1 MYIHYIKKKI
11 IYFLSDNTLKNTI
24 YIVFGNS
31 VFALSQWILI
41 SLVSKLTNMSILGF
55 YTYSIAIVT
64 TIFSFSN
71 FNLRSII
78 LSDSNNEYRKE
89 DLLLFRIITTL
100 LSIIITLIIGLLQN
114 TDYYILCFVLGLRS
128 IESIA
133 EYFNSIQLK
142 NNNFKNIS
150 ISLSLKGII
159 SIICTYIGLK
169 LCQSLYYALIINIIL
184 YLIIFTY
191 NDVLKYK
198 KISTLS
204 FKLNLKNINKIFTI
218 SLPLGFVMFLVTFNS
233 NLNKFII
240 NNTIGSVEQGVFSSF
255 SYILI
260 AGGFIINAYSVS
272 HVSILS
278 DHLKRNEIVNFKN
291 KSIKLVLFS
300 FIFGII
306 LTLIAVVLK
315 NTIIVLFFSPSMLEY
330 SNLLIF
336 IMIVG
341 LFLYPST
348 SMGYIMTSMK
358 LFKVQPIIFIIVVII
373 NAVISLLL
381 VPKFRLI
388 GVTIGLFVSYLIQF
402 SLFYFTIN
410 RKYKEIVS
418 NNYG

>member
-1 MYIHYIKKKI
+1 MPLHYIRKI
-11 IYFLSDNTLKNTI
+11 TKYFLCDDTLINTI

-41 SLVSKLTNMSILGF
+41 SMVSKLTNMSTLGF

-78 LSDSNNEYRKE
+78 LSDSNNEYKKE
-89 DLLLFRIITTL
+89 DLLLFRIITTF
-100 LSIIITLIIGLLQN
+100 LSIIITLIIGILQN
-114 TDYYILCFVLGLRS
+114 TDYCILYFVLGLRS

-150 ISLSLKGII
+150 ISLSLKGFI
-159 SIICTYIGLK
+159 SIISTYIGLQFYESIY
-169 LCQSLYYALIINIIL
+169 LALLINIL
-184 YLIIFTY
+184 FYLIIFIY
-191 NDVLKYK
+191 NDFLKYK
-198 KISTLS
+198 EISTVLLS
-204 FKLNLKNINKIFTI
+204 VNLKNIKKLFIV

-240 NNTIGSVEQGVFSSF
+240 TNTIGSAEQGVFSAF

-272 HVSILS
+272 HVSILAN
-278 DHLKRNEIVNFKN
+278 HLKKNELVDFKN
-291 KSIKLVLFS
+291 KSIKLISFS
-300 FIFGII
+300 FIFGIA
-306 LTLIAVVLK
+306 LTLTAVVLK
-315 NTIIVLFFSPSMLEY
+315 NTIIVLFFNSSMLEY

-358 LFKVQPIIFIIVVII
+358 LFKVQPIIFVIVIII
-373 NAVISLLL
+373 NALISLLL
-381 VPKFRLI
+381 AQKFRLI
-388 GVTIGLFVSYLIQF
+388 GITTGLFVSYLIQF
-402 SLFYFTIN
+402 ILFYIAIN
-410 RKYKEIVS
+410 RKYKEIV
-418 NNYG
+418 NNNCN

>member
-1 MYIHYIKKKI
+1 MPLHYIRKI
-11 IYFLSDNTLKNTI
+11 TKYFLCDDTLINTI

-41 SLVSKLTNMSILGF
+41 SMVSKLTNMSTLGF

-78 LSDSNNEYRKE
+78 LSDSNNEYKKE
-89 DLLLFRIITTL
+89 DLLLFRIITTF
-100 LSIIITLIIGLLQN
+100 LSIIITLIIGILQN
-114 TDYYILCFVLGLRS
+114 TDYCILYFVLGLRS

-150 ISLSLKGII
+150 ISLSLKGFI
-159 SIICTYIGLK
+159 SIISTYIGLQFYESIY
-169 LCQSLYYALIINIIL
+169 LALLINIL
-184 YLIIFTY
+184 FYLIIFIY
-191 NDVLKYK
+191 NDFLKYK
-198 KISTLS
+198 KISTVLLS
-204 FKLNLKNINKIFTI
+204 ANLKNIKKLFIV

-240 NNTIGSVEQGVFSSF
+240 TNTIGSAEQGVFSAF

-272 HVSILS
+272 HVSILAN
-278 DHLKRNEIVNFKN
+278 HLKKNELVDFKN
-291 KSIKLVLFS
+291 KSIKLISFS
-300 FIFGII
+300 FIFGIA
-306 LTLIAVVLK
+306 LTLTAVVLK
-315 NTIIVLFFSPSMLEY
+315 NTIIVLFFNSSMLEY

-358 LFKVQPIIFIIVVII
+358 LFKVQPIIFVIVIII
-373 NAVISLLL
+373 NALISLLL
-381 VPKFRLI
+381 AQKFRLI
-388 GVTIGLFVSYLIQF
+388 GITTGLFVSYLIQF
-402 SLFYFTIN
+402 ILFYIAIN
-410 RKYKEIVS
+410 RKYKEIV
-418 NNYG
+418 NNNCN